1 MVIARIMTDNGIRY
15 AKVIDGKY
23 YLIIGDCYSI
33 AGIEAA
39 PYQKPYSILAP
50 AEPSKIIAL
59 GANYRKHAQEL
70 NLTINAVP
78 TIFLKPPSA
87 VIADGQDIVIPKG
100 ATKVDYEAELAIII
114 GRDCRKVSR
123 ADAQSVIL
131 GYTCANDV
139 SERVYQK
146 LDGQWTRAKGFDTFC
161 PLGKYIVTDVDAADL
176 EIKTVLNGR
185 VVQSG
190 RTSDM
195 IHGINEIIE
204 FVSGVMSLK
213 KGDVILT
220 GTPDGIGQIVAGDAV
235 EIVIQSICSLKNKVS
250 QEN

>member
-1 MVIARIMTDNGIRY
+1 MVIARIMTDSGIRY
-15 AKVIDGKY
+15 AKVADGKY
-23 YLIIGDCYSI
+23 YLIKGDCYNI
-33 AGIEAA
+33 ASIEATA
-39 PYQKPYSILAP
+39 YDKPFSILEP

-70 NLTINAVP
+70 NLTINTDP

-87 VIADGQDIVIPKG
+87 IIADGKDIIIPKG
-100 ATKVDYEAELAIII
+100 AAKVDYEAELAIII
-114 GRDCRKVSR
+114 GKDCRRVSR
-123 ADAQSVIL
+123 ADASSVIL

-161 PLGKYIVTDVDAADL
+161 PLGKYIVTDVDASDL
-176 EIKTVLNGR
+176 ELKTVLNGR
-185 VVQSG
+185 VVQRG

-195 IHGINEIIE
+195 IHGINEIIA

-220 GTPDGIGQIVAGDAV
+220 GTPDGIGQIVAGDTV
-235 EIVIQSICSLKNKVS
+235 EVLIQNICSLKNKVS